1 MRRAPMLLATL
12 ALLAVPGLAS
22 CGGGTRTVTVARHV
36 GPPAPAKVAACH
48 TMSCVLATQ
57 PPPNV
62 GATPKTAPTVY
73 GLDFAYGNI
82 SAIAARDQGAKFGV
96 SYLSNDPGKN
106 WPRSLID
113 SYHAA
118 GLATSAGWE
127 STATRSLQ
135 GCAAGASDARQASAQ
150 LAALGAPAGQPF
162 WMAIDFDASGPDVAA
177 YFHCAS
183 QAEPGRVNAYGGYRP
198 LLYLHEHGDVGNLN
212 FQSYAW
218 SGGLWLPA
226 SIAPLEQYLN
236 GQAFDHDRAI
246 AANYGQWPYQATK
259 PKPTIHS
266 KAFKVYPLR
275 RFKINHTMVSERR
288 TVVRWRAE
296 RCRNPVERK
305 VCRVTRVHL
314 EWLAG
319 RLSTLA
325 HTRPGRI
332 DWRPFHWGIRHYR
345 IERILN
351 QRNHRTG

>member
-22 CGGGTRTVTVARHV
+22 CGGGTRTVTVRRSV

-96 SYLSNDPGKN
+96 SYLSNDAGKN
-106 WPRSLID
+106 WSRSLID

-135 GCAAGASDARQASAQ
+135 GCAAGVSDARQASAQ

-236 GQAFDHDRAI
+236 GQTFDHDRAI
-246 AANYGQWPYQATK
+246 AANYGQWPYQATPAIRHHYGRYLTTRRK
-259 PKPTIHS
+259 LCGCNERAVVKR
-266 KAFKVYPLR
+266 YDRLR
-275 RFKINHTMVSERR
+275 AMQTAKHHPH
-288 TVVRWRAE
+288 RAE
-296 RCRNPVERK
+296 LKTLR
-305 VCRVTRVHL
+305 HDAGL
-314 EWLAG
+314 LAG
-319 RLSTLA
+319 RIEMVARHGTRGFAAFHRRQRFDGLRQREHGGTVPRPRKA
-325 HTRPGRI
+325 H
-332 DWRPFHWGIRHYR
+332 
-345 IERILN
+345 
-351 QRNHRTG
+351 